1 MLVCV
6 SAMSSRNECAACVSR
21 DVTPLVVAACS
32 EADGTVSV
40 VCVQPVSEGAN
51 SIYYV
56 CSLLHILHHYIM
68 SCMTQPSY
76 TRKVVTPEII
86 FSQEGDLLTHHY
98 S

>member
-51 SIYYV
+51 TGS
-56 CSLLHILHHYIM
+56 
-68 SCMTQPSY
+68 
-76 TRKVVTPEII
+76 RA
-86 FSQEGDLLTHHY
+86 
-98 S
+98 

>member
-21 DVTPLVVAACS
+21 DGTPLVVAACS

-51 SIYYV
+51 TGSIKIIKYFLTFLFIY
-56 CSLLHILHHYIM
+56 LYI
-68 SCMTQPSY
+68 
-76 TRKVVTPEII
+76 
-86 FSQEGDLLTHHY
+86 
-98 S
+98 